1 MRLVSWRAMIAAAAV
16 LLLVSPALAA
26 EAGQAQSFYEL
37 FVWPGGGGMSLFI
50 MLINVASIA
59 VMIERFW
66 MIRRSRLVPEHM
78 QSKINDLLNNRQ
90 YAEVLKVTGE
100 DKSFLSHVVHATI
113 REGPHGFAAMEHAMA
128 EAIEERTTRLL
139 RRIEPLNI
147 LGNVGPMLGLMGTVL
162 GIILA
167 FQAIPTEGGAPKP
180 AALGHSIGIALVATF
195 WGLVVAI
202 PALTAYALLRTR
214 IDGLS
219 AEVAL
224 VVQEWIGTL
233 REAQRRARMAAPAVP
248 APTGST

>member
-1 MRLVSWRAMIAAAAV
+1 LIVIAT
-16 LLLVSPALAA
+16 LLLTAAPAQAA
-26 EAGQAQSFYEL
+26 EIGQPRSFYEL

-66 MIRRSRLVPEHM
+66 TIRRQRLLPEGM
-78 QSKINDLLNNRQ
+78 RSKIRDLLANRQ
-90 YAEVLKVTGE
+90 YVEVLKVTQADG
-100 DKSFLSHVVHATI
+100 SFLSYVVHATI
-113 REGPHGFAAMEHAMA
+113 QEGPHGFAAMEHAMA

-202 PALTAYALLRTR
+202 PALTAYAVLRTR
-214 IDGLS
+214 IDAIS

-233 REAQRRARMAAPAVP
+233 REMQRRARVAAAPAVNQ
-248 APTGST
+248 TT